1 MCRGVTGSATSW
13 FRYKTT
19 QIAGRSVSIR
29 IKHVMSPIAAETP
42 RCFATGSSAKPI
54 RKKAPIVVIA
64 PAMMAGPALAT
75 GFLTCRN
82 KSMNA
87 DEDSEEEEVI
97 CGENMQLLGQ
107 IESSGTTAEE
117 SAGNVDNSE
126 LNAKAIQALD
136 VSGVTHPLDLM
147 NKVFLHSVM
156 PKLDVADQK
165 LKELSVNQNEL
176 VKEMQQQKEKL
187 HRAPALHKTHDIM
200 RQVPQYQAKI
210 DTLRK
215 DMKAMVGKIVPFF
228 II

>member
-1 MCRGVTGSATSW
+1 MSVV
-13 FRYKTT
+13 F
-19 QIAGRSVSIR
+19 AG
-29 IKHVMSPIAAETP
+29 
-42 RCFATGSSAKPI
+42 
-54 RKKAPIVVIA
+54 
-64 PAMMAGPALAT
+64 
-75 GFLTCRN
+75 
-82 KSMNA
+82 
-87 DEDSEEEEVI
+87 EDSEEEEVI

-176 VKEMQQQKEKL
+176 VKEMQ
-187 HRAPALHKTHDIM
+187 
-200 RQVPQYQAKI
+200 
-210 DTLRK
+210 
-215 DMKAMVGKIVPFF
+215 
-228 II
+228 

>member
-1 MCRGVTGSATSW
+1 MSVV
-13 FRYKTT
+13 F
-19 QIAGRSVSIR
+19 AG
-29 IKHVMSPIAAETP
+29 
-42 RCFATGSSAKPI
+42 
-54 RKKAPIVVIA
+54 
-64 PAMMAGPALAT
+64 
-75 GFLTCRN
+75 
-82 KSMNA
+82 
-87 DEDSEEEEVI
+87 EDSEEEEVI
-97 CGENMQLLGQ
+97 CGENMQLLDQ
-107 IESSGTTAEE
+107 IESSGTTAQE

-215 DMKAMVGKIVPFF
+215 DMKAITSLVEKMKSQSLALQLRVQEAVLKSHEQNLKQKTSK
-228 II
+228 